1 VLRKTRLAPSLL
13 PQLNLD
19 ADVKDLAK
27 DPASLVVLLDAL
39 VEVVPLSWLLMP
51 DYWVAKTV
59 DWLVP
64 LSVASK

>member
-1 VLRKTRLAPSLL
+1 VPSLP

-19 ADVKDLAK
+19 ADAKDLAK
-27 DPASLVVLLDAL
+27 DLASLVVLLDVL
-39 VEVVPLSWLLMP
+39 VEVVPPSWPLMP

-64 LSVASK
+64 LSVANK

>member
-1 VLRKTRLAPSLL
+1 MHLVLLPP

-19 ADVKDLAK
+19 VDAKDLAK

-39 VEVVPLSWLLMP
+39 VEVVPLSWRLMP
-51 DYWVAKTV
+51 EYWVAKTA

-64 LSVASK
+64 LLVENKQYFQ

>member
-1 VLRKTRLAPSLL
+1 MQLVPSPLL
-13 PQLNLD
+13 QLNLD

-27 DPASLVVLLDAL
+27 DPASLVVLLDVL